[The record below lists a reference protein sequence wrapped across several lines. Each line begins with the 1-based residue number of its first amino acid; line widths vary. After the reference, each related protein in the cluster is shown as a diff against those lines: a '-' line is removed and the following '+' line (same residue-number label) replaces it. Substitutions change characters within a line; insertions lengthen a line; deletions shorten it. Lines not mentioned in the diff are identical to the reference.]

1 MVIRIIVFKL
11 PFVGVFYTK
20 IEYILIKNE
29 QFYLILGAVFSIKSV
44 TSIDICSGFSIEHQF
59 HDECRAVC
67 KYVLQEQIDDI
78 RLINRGQK
86 RCIRSWVTQCYAL
99 KGF

>member
-1 MVIRIIVFKL
+1 MNNFI
-11 PFVGVFYTK
+11 
-20 IEYILIKNE
+20 
-29 QFYLILGAVFSIKSV
+29 LILGAVFSIKSV
-44 TSIDICSGFSIEHQF
+44 TSIDICSGFSIQNQF

-86 RCIRSWVTQCYAL
+86 RCIRSWVTQCHAL
-99 KGF
+99 KADNLPHLNVNCYRRL